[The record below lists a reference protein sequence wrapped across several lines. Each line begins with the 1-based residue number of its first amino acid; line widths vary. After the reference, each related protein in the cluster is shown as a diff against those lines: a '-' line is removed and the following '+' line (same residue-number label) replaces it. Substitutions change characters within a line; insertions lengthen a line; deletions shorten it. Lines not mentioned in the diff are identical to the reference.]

1 MATDD
6 TRQRILNAAGE
17 VFADKGFQMAT
28 IREICGHAGA
38 NLAAVNYYF
47 GDKEKLYVEVLKA
60 AHPGIPE
67 PGASEMWPEDAP
79 PAERLKV
86 FIRQLLAR
94 LFRTDAPAWRMRL
107 FQREVL
113 DPTPFCTEIVQTY
126 FREKFFQL
134 MNVLDEMLPPDMP
147 LQRRHQVAFSII
159 GQCVYFRAAGHVIGM
174 VIGEEER
181 SKYHT
186 VDLLAEHV
194 AGLVLAAL
202 GLATPLGR
210 TTGTDGDN
218 PATTI
223 TNNRPPLAAPHRGR
237 ETGVDQ
243 FGTG

>member
-1 MATDD
+1 MATDE

-17 VFADKGFQMAT
+17 VFADKGFQTAT
-28 IREICGHAGA
+28 IREICGKAGA

-47 GDKEKLYVEVLKA
+47 GDKEKLYVEVFKA

-67 PGASEMWPEDAP
+67 PGANEAWPGDAP

-86 FIRQLLAR
+86 FIRQLLGR

-113 DPTPFCTEIVQTY
+113 DPTPFCTEIVQKY
-126 FREKFFQL
+126 FQMNFAQL
-134 MNVLDEMLPPDMP
+134 MSVLDELLPPDMP
-147 LQRRHQVAFSII
+147 VPRRHQVGFSII
-159 GQCVYFRAAGHVIGM
+159 GQCVHFRAAGQVIGM
-174 VIGEEER
+174 VIGEEEQ

-194 AGLVLAAL
+194 SGFVLAAL
-202 GLATPLGR
+202 GLASPLGHA
-210 TTGTDGDN
+210 TGTDGDN
-218 PATTI
+218 PATT
-223 TNNRPPLAAPHRGR
+223 TMKNRPPLAAPHRGR